1 MAEENLDGQ
10 TNTDSAGEE
19 SQADVTTE
27 TEEQQTTEQTDTEQ
41 QDGEQ
46 SGDADS
52 DGEGG
57 DSEAGEVPDSYEFE
71 VPEGMEL
78 DQGLADAVTPVFK
91 ELGLN
96 QEQASKLTSAYAQ
109 VKQQEAQQAQADFD
123 KQLDQWASEIKNDK
137 EIGGEAFDANAAIA
151 RKAVDEFG
159 SPELK
164 ELLDT
169 TGFGNNPHIFKF
181 MLSVG
186 KLLNEDQPGSGER
199 AREDVPTEQALYP
212 DMYNKK

>member
-27 TEEQQTTEQTDTEQ
+27 TEEQQTTEQQTDESGEQ
-41 QDGEQ
+41 Q
-46 SGDADS
+46 SGDDS

-57 DSEAGEVPDSYEFE
+57 DSEASEVPESYEFQ

-91 ELGLN
+91 DLGLN
-96 QEQASKLTSAYAQ
+96 QEQASKLTEAYAK
-109 VKQQEAQQAQADFD
+109 VKQGEAQQAQEDFNQ
-123 KQLDQWASEIKNDK
+123 QLDQWASEIKNDK
-137 EIGGEAFDANAAIA
+137 DIGGEGFDANAAIA

-164 ELLDT
+164 DLLDN
-169 TGFGNNPHIFKF
+169 TGFGNNPHIFRF
-181 MLSVG
+181 MLKVG

-199 AREDVPTEQALYP
+199 AQEDEPVERALYP
-212 DMYNKK
+212 DMYSKK

>member
-27 TEEQQTTEQTDTEQ
+27 TEEQQSTEQ
-41 QDGEQ
+41 QTEDTGEQ
-46 SGDADS
+46 QSDS

-57 DSEAGEVPDSYEFE
+57 DSEAGEVPESYEFE
-71 VPEGMEL
+71 MPEGMEL

-109 VKQQEAQQAQADFD
+109 VKQQEVQQAQADFD

-164 ELLDT
+164 DLLDN

-212 DMYNKK
+212 DMYPKK

>member
-10 TNTDSAGEE
+10 TNTDSAGGE

-27 TEEQQTTEQTDTEQ
+27 TEEQQATEQ
-41 QDGEQ
+41 QTEDTGEQQSDADGE
-46 SGDADS
+46 S
-52 DGEGG
+52 G
-57 DSEAGEVPDSYEFE
+57 DSEAGEDPESYEFE

-109 VKQQEAQQAQADFD
+109 VKQQEAQQAQEDFNQ
-123 KQLDQWASEIKNDK
+123 QLDQWASEIKNDK
-137 EIGGEAFDANAAIA
+137 DIGGEAFDANAAIA
-151 RKAVDEFG
+151 RKAVDELG
-159 SPELK
+159 TPELK
-164 ELLDT
+164 DLLDN

-181 MLSVG
+181 MLGVG
-186 KLLNEDQPGSGER
+186 KLLKEDQPGSGER
-199 AREDVPTEQALYP
+199 ATESVSREQALYP
-212 DMYNKK
+212 DMVPKQ

>member
-27 TEEQQTTEQTDTEQ
+27 TEEQQTMEQQTDESGEQ
-41 QDGEQ
+41 Q
-46 SGDADS
+46 SGDEQADS
-52 DGEGG
+52 ESEGG

-123 KQLDQWASEIKNDK
+123 KQLDHWASEIKNDK

-199 AREDVPTEQALYP
+199 AQEETPREKRLYP
-212 DMYNKK
+212 DM

>member
-1 MAEENLDGQ
+1 MAEDILDGQ

-41 QDGEQ
+41 QGGEQ
-46 SGDADS
+46 GGDSES
-52 DGEGG
+52 DGG

-71 VPEGMEL
+71 MPEGMTL

-96 QEQASKLTSAYAQ
+96 QEQATKLTGAYAQ
-109 VKQQEAQQAQADFD
+109 VKQQEAKQAQADFD
-123 KQLDQWASEIKNDK
+123 KQLDQWAGEIKNDK

-151 RKAVDEFG
+151 RKAVDQFG
-159 SPELK
+159 SPEMK
-164 ELLDT
+164 ELLDS
-169 TGFGNNPHIFKF
+169 TGFGNNPHIFRF
-181 MLSVG
+181 MLKVG

-199 AREDVPTEQALYP
+199 AQEPVSREQALYP
-212 DMYNKK
+212 DMSPQK